1 MDGADIAHDQLGDAL
16 ALAEDVR
23 DPSGAGPLHVLI
35 LCDRDWTHPQ
45 GGGSGANLLGQ
56 SSRWLKWGNR
66 VSVIACAYP
75 GGAAYER
82 PHERLE
88 IHRFGTRSTV
98 FPRAIWRQWRR
109 LVPDADVV

>member
-1 MDGADIAHDQLGDAL
+1 MNGIENAYDGLPDAL
-16 ALAEDVR
+16 LRA
-23 DPSGAGPLHVLI
+23 GAMNGGLGSRPLHVLI

-45 GGGSGANLLGQ
+45 GGGSAANLLGQ
-56 SSRWLKWGNR
+56 SSRWLAWGNR

-88 IHRFGTRSTV
+88 IHRCGTRSTV
-98 FPRAIWRQWRR
+98 FPRTIWR
-109 LVPDADVV
+109 